1 MRRKYND
8 VANILGSVPLNVS
21 FRRGLVNTNR
31 MVWLDLVS
39 KDVNDIFRWNLTK
52 NCMFIVLYMHSNFI
66 QEGVPSGKSP
76 LGKLKIPLKI
86 KIVLWHLK
94 KGVTVTKD
102 NLAKRN

>member
-1 MRRKYND
+1 
-8 VANILGSVPLNVS
+8 
-21 FRRGLVNTNR
+21 
-31 MVWLDLVS
+31 
-39 KDVNDIFRWNLTK
+39 
-52 NCMFIVLYMHSNFI
+52 MHSNFI